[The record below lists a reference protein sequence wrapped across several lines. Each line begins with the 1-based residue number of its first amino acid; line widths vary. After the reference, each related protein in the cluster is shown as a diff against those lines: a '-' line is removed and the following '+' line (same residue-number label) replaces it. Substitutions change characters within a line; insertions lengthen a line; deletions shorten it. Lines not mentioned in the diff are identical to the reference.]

1 MESNQKRKRDA
12 VDSCGNM
19 SEQPK
24 ASKTAEPKLCKTG
37 CGFFEDD
44 VGTKKGGG
52 GDESGKVEAKA
63 AESPRKSLNESAEV
77 VAEPSIS
84 EAIKAEPLLATNA
97 TVDADPPTPTK
108 KKKKT
113 KKKGYKSMMAG
124 MLAGTSASRDVEKE
138 KEKLKEVIGGGHFQ
152 KIDKI

>member
-113 KKKGYKSMMAG
+113 KKK
-124 MLAGTSASRDVEKE
+124 RHRINERKE
-138 KEKLKEVIGGGHFQ
+138 AKKDEVGVLEHPHL
-152 KIDKI
+152 